1 MAGSPAVLLLDDGEL
16 DDIQRMLEEM
26 RVPYGRV
33 RGGAIVRGT
42 PPPADLLISTPRRID
57 AVRATASISHDPLR
71 IVVVDED
78 STTLRDQLRRVGFDY
93 LVRRPVHPEALRL
106 LLLHSLYKGDER
118 RREPR
123 VAVGVEVS
131 FRTGLLTRRATLAD
145 LSIRGCRL
153 LTRAPLDAGKRIKIH
168 IPEALDAGDPFTVA
182 GKILRV
188 DDEPGHEG
196 MYGAA
201 ILFERVSDDT
211 REALEFII
219 EDRATGPA
227 TLRPAVDAA
236 AEPAAPEPEPPKPP
250 PARRKPRGVVE
261 KPLLHD
267 ARRADTGPAE
277 ETDRSASEA
286 GHDLANET
294 GTEAAAEAAPAPSQP
309 ERRTNRRGAYPQTVP
324 AFGNRA
330 LRVLV
335 GRDLSVGGM
344 RIERLPGLEVGDRL
358 HLAIY
363 GTPGDP
369 PFLVW
374 GTVSRDDGER
384 GMAVVFD
391 ALEQTLGE
399 RLERLVGALPAVE
412 DLHDTELDAMGKVM
426 SEILED

>member
-57 AVRATASISHDPLR
+57 AVRATASMATDPLR

-123 VAVGVEVS
+123 VAVGVDVS

-153 LTRAPLDAGKRIKIH
+153 LTRAPLDAGKRIKTQS
-168 IPEALDAGDPFTVA
+168 PEALDAGDPFTVA

-201 ILFERVSDDT
+201 IFFERISDDA
-211 REALEFII
+211 RDALEFII

-227 TLRPAVDAA
+227 TLRPAAGAA
-236 AEPAAPEPEPPKPP
+236 AEPVAPEPEPPKPP
-250 PARRKPRGVVE
+250 RASRTPGGLIE
-261 KPLLHD
+261 KPLPRD
-267 ARRADTGPAE
+267 APRGDGGNGGAAE
-277 ETDRSASEA
+277 ESDRSASEA
-286 GHDLANET
+286 GHELAGET
-294 GTEAAAEAAPAPSQP
+294 AAEAAPEPSQP

-391 ALEQTLGE
+391 ALDPTLGE

-412 DLHDTELDAMGKVM
+412 DLHDTELEAMGTVM